1 MRRSI
6 LAALMLVTVS
16 FTSSVAHAD
25 WHSFWTRVKLD
36 IQRNNAFP
44 EPFASYDRIAVKA
57 PWKTMAA
64 KGAQQQNTLGA
75 HHFNHKTNGLT
86 VAGQAKLE
94 AILARHH
101 VARDTVFVLQ
111 GRSQNITATRVAAV
125 RNAMVVTRP
134 SRSLPAVLET
144 DLPAGRW
151 SGVNIQV
158 VNQGFVNAI
167 PPPVLPEAS
176 DRQGGQ

>member
-6 LAALMLVTVS
+6 LAVLMLVTVL

-25 WHSFWTRVKLD
+25 WHSFWARVKLD

-64 KGAQQQNTLGA
+64 KGTQQQNTLGA
-75 HHFNHKTNGLT
+75 HHFDHKTNKLT
-86 VAGQAKLE
+86 PAGQAKLE

-111 GRSQNITATRVAAV
+111 GMSQDITATRVATV

-134 SRSLPAVLET
+134 GRSLPAVLET

-151 SGVNIQV
+151 AGVNV
-158 VNQGFVNAI
+158 HAVNQGFVSAI
-167 PPPVLPEAS
+167 PAPILPAAS
-176 DRQGGQ
+176 SGLSQ